1 MRYSVMLILSVG
13 LLTACDDSRKTQ
25 QPVAAEGDLFA
36 RTEADIAVGRVEVM
50 QDQVH
55 AGLKLFGA
63 SLRDVEA
70 SAESDAFGRLQGVI
84 ARYNELRST
93 ACARRVTGGKLC
105 SSAPYHPAWSAPGSG
120 AAMSGADLKRMAEE
134 MQNEMMPFWDAV
146 CVKAKARSG
155 NEQFCAIE

>member
-1 MRYSVMLILSVG
+1 MRTSVILIVAAC
-13 LLTACDDSRKTQ
+13 LLAACDDSRKTQ
-25 QPVAAEGDLFA
+25 QPAGESDLFA

-63 SLRDVEA
+63 SLHDAEVSVEG
-70 SAESDAFGRLQGVI
+70 DALRRLQGVV

-93 ACARRVTGGKLC
+93 ACAKRVTGGNMC
-105 SSAPYHPAWSAPGSG
+105 PPAPYHPAWSLAGSG
-120 AAMSGADLKRMAEE
+120 SSISGADLKRMAEE
-134 MQNEMMPFWDAV
+134 MQNEMMPFWNAV
-146 CVKAKARSG
+146 CVKAKAKSG

>member
-1 MRYSVMLILSVG
+1 MRYGVILIVSVG
-13 LLTACDDSRKTQ
+13 MLTACDDSRKTQ
-25 QPVAAEGDLFA
+25 QPVAESDLSA
-36 RTEADIAVGRVEVM
+36 RTEADITVGRVEVM

-63 SLRDVEA
+63 SLRDAEV
-70 SAESDAFGRLQGVI
+70 SAEGDAFRRLQGVI

-105 SSAPYHPAWSAPGSG
+105 PAAPYHPVWSLTGSG
-120 AAMSGADLKRMAEE
+120 AAISGADLKRMAEE
-134 MQNEMMPFWDAV
+134 MQNEMMPLWDAV
-146 CVKAKARSG
+146 CVKAKAKTG